1 MSTTSLAADGC
12 HNSPRRGG
20 LACAKRNKGP
30 ARATKDEKG
39 TGFHVSSSATP
50 IDEAAASQGASR
62 LGFSSGQVVQEFGWS
77 DDVDETLR
85 AALEATIGTEL
96 VDEDYDDVTDGV
108 VLWWREDDGDL
119 TDALV
124 DVQTVLDDG
133 GLIWVLTLKAGR
145 PGHVNHGD
153 IEEAATTAGLHAT
166 STLSIAPDWS
176 ATKLGNRGRGR

>member
-1 MSTTSLAADGC
+1 VA
-12 HNSPRRGG
+12 
-20 LACAKRNKGP
+20 
-30 ARATKDEKG
+30 
-39 TGFHVSSSATP
+39 SSASP
-50 IDEAAASQGASR
+50 IDDAAASAGASR
-62 LGFSSGQVVQEFGWS
+62 LGFTSGQVIQEFGWS
-77 DDVDETLR
+77 DDVDDVLR
-85 AALEATIGTEL
+85 TAIEATTGTEL

-133 GLIWVLTLKAGR
+133 GLIWVFTLKAGR
-145 PGHVNHGD
+145 SGHVNHSD

-166 STLSIAPDWS
+166 STFAIAEDWS